1 VIFCVV
7 NPFFEIE
14 KMATKAAD
22 MDFAEEEVID
32 LSNPEVVQKYKA
44 AAEVAHRAMEEVMKG
59 CKAGAKIVDLC
70 QAGDAFIT
78 AECKKAFP
86 KANIERGIAFPT
98 CVSVNNVAGHFSPLK
113 GDAAVLAKNDVVK
126 IDLGAHIDGF
136 IALAART
143 LVVEPEGD
151 VTGKVADVI
160 TAAQVAM
167 NAAIHTLQIGK
178 TNEDVSEVIK
188 HVADAY
194 HVTPLE
200 GVLSH
205 QMTRWII
212 DGDKVIMNKPMV
224 DQRVEKCSIEAND
237 VWCID
242 IVMSTGE
249 GVAREREQRT
259 TVFKRS
265 LDKMYN
271 LKLKASRYLLQ
282 QINRKSPVFPFTL
295 RSIDDERQARMGI
308 SEMVNHGMVDAYPV
322 LFEKDREFIAQYKT
336 TVFVLPKQTLP
347 AFTPALPEYVK
358 SEFTCEDELVK
369 AALAAPLKAAEEK
382 KDEEKK

>member
-1 VIFCVV
+1 
-7 NPFFEIE
+7 
-14 KMATKAAD
+14 MASKAD
-22 MDFAEEEVID
+22 MEFEEEEVID

-70 QAGDAFIT
+70 QAGDAFIV

-86 KANIERGIAFPT
+86 KAKIERGIAFPT
-98 CVSVNNVAGHFSPLK
+98 CVSVNNICGHYSPLK
-113 GDAAVLAKNDVVK
+113 GDSAVLAKNDVVK

-143 LVVEPEGD
+143 LVVEPDGD
-151 VTGKVADVI
+151 VTGRVADVI

-167 NAAIHTLQIGK
+167 NAAIHSLQIGK
-178 TNEDVSEVIK
+178 TNEEISEVIK

-205 QMTRWII
+205 QMTRWLI

-224 DQRVEKCSIEAND
+224 DQRVEKCSVEAND

-259 TVFKRS
+259 TVFKRD
-265 LDKMYN
+265 LEKMYN

-322 LFEKDREFIAQYKT
+322 LFEKDREFVAQYKT

-369 AALAAPLKAAEEK
+369 AALDTPLKAAEEK

>member
-1 VIFCVV
+1 
-7 NPFFEIE
+7 
-14 KMATKAAD
+14 MATKAAAD
-22 MDFAEEEVID
+22 MEFGEEEVID
-32 LSNPEVVQKYKA
+32 LSSPEVVQKYKA

-70 QAGDAFIT
+70 QAGDAFIV

-86 KANIERGIAFPT
+86 KAKIERGIAFPT
-98 CVSVNNVAGHFSPLK
+98 CVSVNNVAGHYSPLK
-113 GDAAVLAKNDVVK
+113 GDTAVLAKNDVVK

-143 LVVEPEGD
+143 LVEPDGD

-188 HVADAY
+188 RVAEAY

-282 QINRKSPVFPFTL
+282 QVNRKSPVFPFTL
-295 RSIDDERQARMGI
+295 RCIDDERQARMGI
-308 SEMVNHGMVDAYPV
+308 SEMVNHGMVDSYPV
-322 LFEKDREFIAQYKT
+322 LFEKDHEFIAQYKT
-336 TVFVLPKQTLP
+336 TVFILPKQTLP

-369 AALAAPLKAAEEK
+369 AALASSLKAAEE
-382 KDEEKK
+382 EKK